1 MKTFKLKIAESCYS
15 VSDTLSVRGLL
26 LKHKWFVLGENGY
39 EELLTFQRTGVLSV
53 FSNNQEDKTGSWV
66 YNTKNRSLALR
77 GSRIIIINRMLR
89 PFFWDGCLLVFKL
102 SGVEEYLFLVNV
114 EKSRQLEINPLDAF
128 EAYANDSIQKQK
140 SDKRRRPAG
149 ENAGQAKKL
158 EPLDPKEAKLPNVM
172 QKTTP
177 AVEDPE
183 ALLANNP
190 GPVAQNLKPVGDPKN
205 TSPAVVPISEVEE
218 RIQQA
223 LEEQRIEFE
232 QQQIKLE
239 QKWMRKLDDEKDKCN
254 AALWVEKNEVEQRI
268 QKALKQQARTLE
280 LENRKIIKEER
291 AKWRDQEQ
299 EIRERRMDKI
309 KQEVA
314 QLKKKLKH
322 EQECGQLNGQG
333 RLVYQVELALEKQ
346 KKIFLSQ
353 LMTAGLKQRA
363 LETELKIAESQL
375 NAGRQQPETCT
386 RREYSQLKKLLDES
400 VHRCEE
406 QNKEIEAMNYEL
418 WAEKKRHNAEMLNE
432 KKLFYTELKKEKKK
446 SILARIFGR

>member
-1 MKTFKLKIAESCYS
+1 MKTFQMKITESCYS
-15 VSDTLSVRGLL
+15 VSDTLSIRGLL

-39 EELLTFQRTGVLSV
+39 EELLTFQRSGVLSV
-53 FSNNQEDKTGSWV
+53 FSNNQEDKGSWV

-77 GSRIIIINRMLR
+77 GSRIIIINRMLH

-114 EKSRQLEINPLDAF
+114 DKSRQLEINPLDAF
-128 EAYANDSIQKQK
+128 EAYANNSIRKQK
-140 SDKRRRPAG
+140 SDKRRRPVN
-149 ENAGQAKKL
+149 ENAGLVKSL
-158 EPLDPKEAKLPNVM
+158 EPLDPKAAKLPDVM
-172 QKTTP
+172 LKTVP

-183 ALLANNP
+183 ILLANNP
-190 GPVAQNLKPVGDPKN
+190 GPVAQNVKPVGGSKN
-205 TSPAVVPISEVEE
+205 TSPTVVPVSEVEE

-223 LEEQRIEFE
+223 LEKQRIKFE
-232 QQQIKLE
+232 QEQIKLE
-239 QKWMRKLDDEKDKCN
+239 QKWMRKLDDEKDKYN

-268 QKALKQQARTLE
+268 QKALKQQARTIE
-280 LENRKIIKEER
+280 IENRKIIKEER
-291 AKWRDQEQ
+291 MKWKDQEQ

-309 KQEVA
+309 KEEVA
-314 QLKKKLKH
+314 QLKKKLKY
-322 EQECGQLNGQG
+322 EQECGRLNGQG
-333 RLVYQVELALEKQ
+333 RLIYQVELALEKQ

-363 LETELKIAESQL
+363 LETELKIAKSQL
-375 NAGRQQPETCT
+375 NAGSQQPETCT

-400 VHRCEE
+400 VNRCEE

-418 WAEKKRHNAEMLNE
+418 WAEKKRHNAEMMNE

-446 SILARIFGR
+446 SIFAKFWGR